1 MLRGAVVKSIS
12 QLPGWVLL
20 CLLFPAQTLAG
31 QWLGPEAGATA
42 PAAPK
47 NLEQLLA
54 EDPLALGDNI
64 KALPLGRSARAAH
77 VLVQVR
83 DREPLHYHADSD
95 ITVLMLRGRG
105 AIQIGAKSFPV
116 TAGDAIHIPRGVGHA
131 YINAGPEIGVALVVY
146 SPPPGPK
153 DRVLVE
159 DKKK

>member
-1 MLRGAVVKSIS
+1 M
-12 QLPGWVLL
+12 LL
-20 CLLFPAQTLAG
+20 CLLFPAPAGAG
-31 QWLGPEAGATA
+31 QWLGPEAGGTA

-54 EDPLALGDNI
+54 ENPLAPGENI
-64 KALPLGRSARAAH
+64 RALPLGRNERVAH

-105 AIQIGAKSFPV
+105 AIRVADKSFPV
-116 TAGDAIHIPRGVGHA
+116 TTGDAIHIPRGVVHA
-131 YINAGPEIGVALVVY
+131 YINAGPEVGVALVVY
-146 SPPPGPK
+146 SPAPGPN
-153 DRVLVE
+153 DRVPVE